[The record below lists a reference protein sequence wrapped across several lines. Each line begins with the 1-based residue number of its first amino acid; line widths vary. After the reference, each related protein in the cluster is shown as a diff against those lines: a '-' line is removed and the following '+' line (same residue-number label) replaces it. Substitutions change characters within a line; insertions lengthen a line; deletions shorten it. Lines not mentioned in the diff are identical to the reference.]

1 MIALSTSVL
10 SPPAK
15 GTSAPP
21 VALAAGD
28 FSEALN
34 GVTIAPAPLGVVAAP
49 VLPPP
54 PLTPPLTPAS
64 EGMATCQVVIGKAP
78 KPGLPEVSD
87 AVDTVPADAQPP
99 VKAGTAPPMPLPAGA
114 PLPVKTGQ
122 SVAADGKSVPADTGS
137 DDPAK
142 DIAWLPAALMP
153 IHLPLSHPPVLP
165 KFAPVAPLADPPADP
180 PSDPG
185 APAVLPVAT
194 GAIPGTGALEGVKTA
209 PDILVADPAG
219 EPTALP
225 VRTAGPD
232 ILVADPGSKAFR
244 ARAKAGPEASD
255 SAEGEK
261 VKAKPRTRTTPI
273 VPDILVAVPGSAAE
287 NMPGKTVSNPDSA
300 GRPSADTADTQG
312 NGAAPVAAAADGAKA
327 QTGVPTV
334 RGSGEPDIFVADT
347 GAVPV
352 STKSG
357 SGVKAAALR
366 DTGTP
371 ASPLSPPV
379 APIGPDI
386 LIDSDTAAPGSRI
399 SPGTFGADETAAPV
413 ARASAIS
420 PEPLPSSRADPS
432 LPASVEPVN
441 ARVRQAAP
449 APDIFVVDPAKTVAG
464 GPVTPASNGS
474 AVPIASGANASPSA
488 AAAPS
493 TGMPD
498 ILIAGP
504 AAVGGTTTLMPRP
517 PLISVDN
524 SPAVAPDTTK
534 LDVARRT
541 ASPLTSTPAI
551 AATAIPPVTSPGAVQ
566 PAGQVFA
573 AAIASVVQQ
582 ARRDE
587 RDPVD
592 ARPAMTIATSSL
604 EALQANAVVATADAR
619 HVPLDLTQDR
629 GVQGMIDHIEM
640 LRDGADANDTRI
652 RLVPDALGAVDVTV
666 RKDGDRVHVHFAAE
680 NRASAQLL
688 SDAQPRLAEQA
699 EARGLKLGQTS
710 VETSADSNRGQ
721 ARQQRPEVTPPAR
734 PASAIRTSGSAPAEP
749 RIA

>member
-1 MIALSTSVL
+1 
-10 SPPAK
+10 
-15 GTSAPP
+15 
-21 VALAAGD
+21 
-28 FSEALN
+28 
-34 GVTIAPAPLGVVAAP
+34 
-49 VLPPP
+49 
-54 PLTPPLTPAS
+54 
-64 EGMATCQVVIGKAP
+64 MATCQVVIGKAP

-99 VKAGTAPPMPLPAGA
+99 IKAGTAPPIPLPAGA

-137 DDPAK
+137 ADPAK

-153 IHLPLSHPPVLP
+153 LHLPLSHPPVLP

-180 PSDPG
+180 PLDPG
-185 APAVLPVAT
+185 APGVLPVAT
-194 GAIPGTGALEGVKTA
+194 GAIPSTAAPEGVKTA

-225 VRTAGPD
+225 VKTAAPD

-261 VKAKPRTRTTPI
+261 VKAKARSKTTSV
-273 VPDILVAVPGSAAE
+273 VPDILVAIPGSARE
-287 NMPGKTVSNPDSA
+287 TMPDKTVSNAVSA
-300 GRPSADTADTQG
+300 GLSSADTAGARTTS
-312 NGAAPVAAAADGAKA
+312 AAPVDVATLGADETKM
-327 QTGVPTV
+327 QPGVPTV
-334 RGSGEPDIFVADT
+334 RASVVPDIFVADP
-347 GAVPV
+347 GALPV

-357 SGVKAAALR
+357 TGVKAPPLR
-366 DTGTP
+366 DAGTRAPPLP
-371 ASPLSPPV
+371 A

-386 LIDSDTAAPGSRI
+386 LIDGGDAAPV
-399 SPGTFGADETAAPV
+399 SPLPVGTPASSETAAPS
-413 ARASAIS
+413 ASAS
-420 PEPLPSSRADPS
+420 EPMPQTRTDTARPV
-432 LPASVEPVN
+432 PVEPPH
-441 ARVRQAAP
+441 ARVRQGSP
-449 APDIFVVDPAKTVAG
+449 GPDIFVVDPAKTAVGA
-464 GPVTPASNGS
+464 PFIPSVNDS
-474 AVPIASGANASPSA
+474 AVPIASGASAPPSV
-488 AAAPS
+488 AAAPLS
-493 TGMPD
+493 DTPD

-504 AAVGGTTTLMPRP
+504 AAVSGTTAQMPRP
-517 PLISVDN
+517 RLISVDN
-524 SPAVAPDTTK
+524 SPAVAPDTATI
-534 LDVARRT
+534 DVARAT
-541 ASPLTSTPAI
+541 AAPLVSTPAL
-551 AATAIPPVTSPGAVQ
+551 ASVATSPATSPGTVQ

-734 PASAIRTSGSAPAEP
+734 PASAIRTSGSAPAES